1 MTSNKTKV
9 QKIPWPSPKMIE
21 EKRIFK
27 IVESKSRGDGGGADD
42 HDDVNKTQSF
52 TQPAGNQQEWD
63 ADDSA
68 GHGVPG
74 DVSPGR
80 VKKPFEEVMCVP
92 VRMGAVGAVR

>member
-1 MTSNKTKV
+1 
-9 QKIPWPSPKMIE
+9 MIE

-27 IVESKSRGDGGGADD
+27 IVESKSRRDGGGDGGGADD
-42 HDDVNKTQSF
+42 TDDVNKTQSF
-52 TQPAGNQQEWD
+52 TQPDGNQQEWD

-68 GHGVPG
+68 GHSVPG

-92 VRMGAVGAVR
+92 VEMGAVGAAR